1 MRRNTPVLAALLLG
15 LSTPALAA
23 DHAEA
28 PGAAA
33 DPAADIADFYAW
45 HTTDKVVFVLTY
57 APLTAPGGAATYDAD
72 VLYGMHIDNDAD
84 GVADQDIWVQYG
96 QNGAGDWAVRVT
108 WGGNEEEFS
117 VDTEGEGDTV
127 KIWTGVA
134 DDPFFFDLEG
144 YTQTVSN
151 GSLGFDSSRDSL
163 AGVNVSAIVIEA
175 DLATVSGGNAFQ
187 TWATTARK

>member
-57 APLTAPGGAATYDAD
+57 TPLTAPGSAATYDAD

-84 GVADQDIWVQYG
+84 GVADQDIWIQYG
-96 QNGAGDWAVRVT
+96 QNGAGGWGVRVT
-108 WGGNEEEFS
+108 WGDNQEEFS
-117 VDTEGEGDTV
+117 VGGEGEGDSV
-127 KIWTGVA
+127 RIWTGVA
-134 DDPFFFDLEG
+134 DDPFFFDLDG
-144 YTQTVSN
+144 YTQTLAT
-151 GSLGFDSSRDSL
+151 GTIGFDGTRDSL

-175 DLATVSGGNAFQ
+175 DLATVSGGSPFQ

>member
-1 MRRNTPVLAALLLG
+1 MRMHSPALAALLLG
-15 LSTPALAA
+15 LTTPALAA

-72 VLYGMHIDNDAD
+72 VLYGLHIDNDMD
-84 GVADQDIWVQYG
+84 GAPDQDLWVQYG

-108 WGGNEEEFS
+108 WGGTEEEFAI
-117 VDTEGEGDTV
+117 GEAGAGENMQ
-127 KIWTGVA
+127 IWTGVA

-144 YTQTVSN
+144 FNATLATGTVA
-151 GSLGFDSSRDSL
+151 FDSSRDSL
-163 AGVNVSAIVIEA
+163 AGANVSAIVIEA
-175 DLATVSGGNAFQ
+175 DLAMVSGGNTFQ